1 MTVVGPN
8 AGAAA
13 RPAAIEVVVAGA
25 AGRMGHRVIA
35 CLREAPGL
43 RLAAALEAPGHAA
56 LGRDAG
62 DLAGLGR
69 LGVAVGAEPGAAIT
83 RERGLVGVSVAE
95 AAAGQRPLL
104 ARAG

>member
-35 CLREAPGL
+35 CLGEAPGL

-62 DLAGLGR
+62 ELAGLGR
-69 LGVAVGAEPGAAIT
+69 LGVAVGAEPGAHIT
-83 RERGLVGVSVAE
+83 PQRAPAECTVAE
-95 AAAGQRPLL
+95 ASRE
-104 ARAG
+104 